1 LLFVVILTL
10 KGQFLTGAHL
20 CQVTVLAL
28 AVSSLTSLIL
38 SRDLIPRKPIIT
50 HDSLK
55 KIVGFGK
62 FTLGAGL
69 SNEVNDK
76 ADILLIGMFLNPA
89 AVATYTVAKII
100 WRAYTIYIQVVEM
113 LIMPG
118 ISRLHSENRTNDMG
132 IVYEKTIAFSYL
144 LMIPFGILLIVL
156 AHPIISV
163 VYGARY
169 IASVPILRILATY
182 AFIVAPVAIGTSL
195 LTGMGAAQTVFRL
208 RWMVTI
214 INLALCVTLIPILGL
229 PGAAIAVVVSMVIAS
244 FFVHRQVIKQVP
256 FSFGQAFGNLRGIPS
271 VIKELWNQ
279 YHQKVS

>member
-1 LLFVVILTL
+1 LLVVIFTL
-10 KGQFLTGAHL
+10 QGRFLTGADM
-20 CQVTVLAL
+20 CQVTVWAL

-38 SRDLIPRKPIIT
+38 SRDLIPRKPIVT
-50 HDSLK
+50 LDSLK

-62 FTLGAGL
+62 FTLGTGL

-100 WRAYTIYIQVVEM
+100 WRAFAIYIQVVEM
-113 LIMPG
+113 LVMPG
-118 ISRLHSENRTNDMG
+118 VSRLHSENRTNDIG

-144 LMIPFGILLIVL
+144 LMIPFGMVLILLS
-156 AHPIISV
+156 HPIISV

-169 IASVPILRILATY
+169 IASVPILKILATY
-182 AFIVAPVAIGTSL
+182 AFIVAPVAIGSSL

-208 RWMVTI
+208 RWTVTI
-214 INLALCVTLIPILGL
+214 INLTLCLVLIPILGL
-229 PGAAIAVVVSMVIAS
+229 PGAAIAVVVSMLIAS
-244 FFVHRQVIKQVP
+244 FLVHHQVKKQVP

-271 VIKELWNQ
+271 VVRELWNQ
-279 YHQKVS
+279 YR